1 MGWVTLTLRKAEL
14 KRTHADYQMEL
25 LNISR
30 TKRQMARQY
39 HYRQTCVQNDMQE
52 ELSNLY
58 ANYVTRR
65 DAATS
70 AMKAASTTTTA
81 NGDDTVLAGG
91 QTQSELESG
100 SSSTSS
106 GIDIEAYNQAQ
117 IELNKAKEDYE
128 QLKNIAKQNWED
140 QLAMIEEEANDT
152 ETMLDQEQVEIE
164 AQLEAISAEIEAVGE
179 AVSSQIQSSTI
190 KLS

>member
-30 TKRQMARQY
+30 TKRQMARRYSYQ
-39 HYRQTCVQNDMQE
+39 QTVKQNDMNQE
-52 ELSNLY
+52 LNDLY
-58 ANYVTRR
+58 AKYVTQR
-65 DAATS
+65 DAIKGTTS
-70 AMKAASTTTTA
+70 NDDGEEKINADGSTGTGTDSDSKTTIEEY
-81 NGDDTVLAGG
+81 NEMQQELADLKENY
-91 QTQSELESG
+91 QEQKN
-100 SSSTSS
+100 
-106 GIDIEAYNQAQ
+106 DI
-117 IELNKAKEDYE
+117 KED
-128 QLKNIAKQNWED
+128 WED
-140 QLAMIEEEANDT
+140 QLAWIEEEANDT

-164 AQLEAISAEIEAVGE
+164 AQLEAISAEIESVGE